1 MNSWTCKREA
11 PWPEPKQ
18 DHHGSTPCPHPWE
31 SFRRARREPRVG
43 SPFSGGG
50 GRCRA
55 QGSPVPQMLEFPPGL
70 CSTKA
75 PGAACRSPRVSGE
88 GVRVGPAF
96 HEHQAHSDKCFLV
109 LSGLH
114 QDPQLLK
121 QVVPKP
127 GLAVWAP
134 LLTSAHCPQPI
145 SPAVCSRS
153 LSSRPPSCSCSH
165 WCFLVQLQPP
175 AQGPHYSRQSVAAS
189 GFSHQQGWRETLLR
203 SCLLMIKLQWAG
215 KTQDRLRAADW
226 WQRTSLL
233 SAESR
238 RPAPQAVCSCG
249 FPWD

>member
-1 MNSWTCKREA
+1 MVQPPA
-11 PWPEPKQ
+11 P
-18 DHHGSTPCPHPWE
+18 TPGRE

-50 GRCRA
+50 A
-55 QGSPVPQMLEFPPGL
+55 QVQGSG
-70 CSTKA
+70 A
-75 PGAACRSPRVSGE
+75 PCASNARVSSWPLPHQGSWGSLPSPRGE

-96 HEHQAHSDKCFLV
+96 REHQAHSDKCFLV

-134 LLTSAHCPQPI
+134 LLTSAHCPRPI
-145 SPAVCSRS
+145 SRAVCSRS
-153 LSSRPPSCSCSH
+153 LSSRPPSCSCSR
-165 WCFLVQLQPP
+165 WCFLVQLQSPRP
-175 AQGPHYSRQSVAAS
+175 GTPLQQSVAAS
-189 GFSHQQGWRETLLR
+189 GFSHQQGRRETLLR
-203 SCLLMIKLQWAG
+203 SCLLMIKLQCAG
-215 KTQDRLRAADW
+215 KTRDRLRAADW